1 MENTEPESSSYESD
15 LIRKTE
21 SSLSEAESLLAALK
35 HPDHGKTD
43 YN

>member
-35 HPDHGKTD
+35 HPDGKTD